1 MKEHKKILVLG
12 IGNDILSDD
21 AVGLVAARKLRGE
34 LSNDVEVEEAYGLGL
49 ELLETLE
56 GYEYA
61 LLLDAVM
68 TGQREPGTIMEFTQN
83 DFAPEISSSPHYVG
97 LPEVFKMAEKLHI
110 PFPKEIR
117 ILALEVED
125 PYHIHEGLTVAVEE
139 AIPALIK
146 KAKEIIISWA
156 N

>member
-1 MKEHKKILVLG
+1 MNAQNKILVLG
-12 IGNDILSDD
+12 IGNDILCDD
-21 AVGLVAARKLRGE
+21 AVGLVAARKIHDE
-34 LSNDVEVEEAYGLGL
+34 LSGEVDVLESFGLGL
-49 ELLETLE
+49 DLLETLE

-68 TGQREPGTIMEFTQN
+68 TGQCEPGTIMEFTQN

-97 LPEVFKMAEKLHI
+97 LPEVFKMAEKFHI
-110 PFPKEIR
+110 PFPKETR

-125 PYHIHEGLTVAVEE
+125 PYQIYEGLTVTVEE
-139 AIPALIK
+139 ALPALIG
-146 KAKEIIISWA
+146 KAKEIIISWM